1 MGELWLPATAAAA
14 AVTFTYFFCVRPMRR
29 GQCAMTSS
37 ADENRLDKELTEAQ
51 SALARMRAD
60 QHASDLTAGDPAARE
75 VQRSTPTT
83 DR

>member
-1 MGELWLPATAAAA
+1 MSELWLPATVAAA

-29 GQCAMTSS
+29 GTCGMSSS
-37 ADENRLDKELTEAQ
+37 AEENQLDKELAEAQ

-60 QHASDLTAGDPAARE
+60 QHASDLTAGDPAGRE

-83 DR
+83 ER